1 MISRNGGFLVSQIKQ
16 LGGRIFDRILVES
29 KIDAFNGAQ
38 GRILY
43 VLWQIDSI
51 PIIELSQKT
60 GLANTTLTSMLDRM
74 EASGLIERLFDPNDR
89 RIIRIKLTKKA
100 RKYKIAYDRV
110 SKKMIDIYYEG
121 FTNEE
126 INEFERYLTRV
137 LDNLKRSKYNE

>member
-1 MISRNGGFLVSQIKQ
+1 LVSRNGGFLVSQIKQ

-43 VLWQIDSI
+43 VLWQSDSI
-51 PIIELSQKT
+51 PIIELSRKT

-74 EASGLIERLFDPNDR
+74 EASGLIEREYDPKDR
-89 RIIRIKLTKKA
+89 RKIQIKLAKKA
-100 RKYKIAYDRV
+100 REYRTAYDRV

-121 FTNEE
+121 FTDDE
-126 INEFERYLTRV
+126 INEFEEYLTRV
-137 LDNLKRSKYNE
+137 LDNLRRSRYNE